1 MERQLV
7 ITTGKRKAKKQSDA
21 ETSGL
26 QQVHQSHSLHF
37 VGAELIVSYNVPND
51 LKEADFAR

>member
-1 MERQLV
+1 M

-26 QQVHQSHSLHF
+26 QQVHQSHSLDF